1 MQPGDHHW
9 LEAVETHVL
18 YDNAI
23 QYAIECV
30 LSMYLVKK
38 WDKALRREFG
48 VLEGEMNLLLLLEE
62 GLVNEVK
69 GIMKEIF
76 ESVDKLQANLDKA
89 NVAKA
94 TLKIR
99 VKTIED

>member
-1 MQPGDHHW
+1 
-9 LEAVETHVL
+9 
-18 YDNAI
+18 
-23 QYAIECV
+23 
-30 LSMYLVKK
+30 
-38 WDKALRREFG
+38 
-48 VLEGEMNLLLLLEE
+48 MNLLLLLEE